1 MFMPVKSMGESL
13 DEIRILSEV
22 KLTIELHVFLD
33 SFLEG
38 PMSKVRVLRFSV
50 LSDWNVGVGVLE
62 LD

>member
-1 MFMPVKSMGESL
+1 MGESL